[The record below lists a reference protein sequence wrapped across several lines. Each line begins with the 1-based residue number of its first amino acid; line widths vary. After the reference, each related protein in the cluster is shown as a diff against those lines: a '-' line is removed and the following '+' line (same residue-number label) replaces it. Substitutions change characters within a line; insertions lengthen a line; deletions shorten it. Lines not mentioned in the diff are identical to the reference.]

1 MLAPLALTACA
12 SHGGKPADTPTTR
25 PSTAPPPSTAAD
37 PTAVAAPQQTPQA
50 DTPSPR
56 STDDDAFAA
65 AGREADEQRAA
76 AAADGDPV
84 APKDTHI
91 PAPDEYGFK
100 KPAATAQHG
109 EVVAYTP
116 RRESGR
122 LIIPLTI
129 HNASDD
135 RVNYRVTITAIAASQ
150 DSPVTVTTR
159 ADNVFPHTTWPT
171 QVDITAPS
179 TDTSPTR
186 IQISLHV
193 IQDAYPFGDVH

>member
-1 MLAPLALTACA
+1 M
-12 SHGGKPADTPTTR
+12 
-25 PSTAPPPSTAAD
+25 
-37 PTAVAAPQQTPQA
+37 AAPQQTPQA

-56 STDDDAFAA
+56 PTNTDDAFAA
-65 AGREADEQRAA
+65 AGSEADEQRAA
-76 AAADGDPV
+76 AAASGDPL

-109 EVVAYTP
+109 EVIAYTP

-129 HNASDD
+129 HNASND
-135 RVNYRVTITAIAASQ
+135 RVNYRVTVTAIGISQ
-150 DSPVTVTTR
+150 DTPVTVTTR

-171 QVDITAPS
+171 QVDTTAP
-179 TDTSPTR
+179 TADTSPTR
-186 IQISLHV
+186 MRISLHV
-193 IQDAYPFGDVH
+193 IQDAYPFSDMH